1 MQKVSAWTTERPTK
15 AGWYWLRAPKHG
27 WRDAVVWIDK
37 DGDGPESYCYM
48 PDEDS
53 TPVEEIDGEW
63 QPVQG
68 PRERERE

>member
-1 MQKVSAWTTERPTK
+1 MWTTERPTK

-37 DGDGPESYCYM
+37 DGDEPDSYCYL

-63 QPVQG
+63 QPVVLPQD
-68 PRERERE
+68 